1 MADSIR
7 VQLMLESGRLPVY
20 YFPIEDVR
28 MDLLVPGIRRE
39 ISPTKGEA
47 TYLTIDAGGTLAPDA
62 AWHYESSPSGC
73 PNLAGLIAFRWRGVD
88 AWYEEGEEGV
98 AHARDPVYRVD
109 VLRSTPRGQ
118 VQIGGAVIPDNRRV
132 RIPVG

>member
-1 MADSIR
+1 MEQSAKRVRAYLGGELVADS
-7 VQLMLESGRLPVY
+7 SHPRLVWEVPYYPVY

-62 AWHYESSPSGC
+62 AWRYGSSPSGC
-73 PNLAGLIAFRWRGVD
+73 PDLAGLIAFRWR
-88 AWYEEGEEGV
+88 AM
-98 AHARDPVYRVD
+98 
-109 VLRSTPRGQ
+109 
-118 VQIGGAVIPDNRRV
+118 
-132 RIPVG
+132 